1 MASKYALICLP
12 TSISIFFVKKLSAVE
27 KRALRTIGR
36 RGGKAA
42 AAGLTPAQRKERA
55 QKAAQARW
63 GKRKASN

>member
-1 MASKYALICLP
+1 
-12 TSISIFFVKKLSAVE
+12 VKKLSTIE
-27 KRALRTIGR
+27 KRVLRTIGS

-63 GKRKASN
+63 GKREEKN